1 MSVSFSIGFLICPP
15 VPFVIAVIG
24 GCLNVWIFS
33 PFSSAPVSMGCV
45 LVVSGLSSGFST
57 PLVQQQVILSCQISD
72 VTGDTSQ
79 VWWPR
84 LSPVLS

>member
-33 PFSSAPVSMGCV
+33 PFSSAPVGCV
-45 LVVSGLSSGFST
+45 LVVSGLSSGFGSLHT
-57 PLVQQQVILSCQISD
+57 PG
-72 VTGDTSQ
+72 TAAGHSQ
-79 VWWPR
+79 LPDK
-84 LSPVLS
+84 